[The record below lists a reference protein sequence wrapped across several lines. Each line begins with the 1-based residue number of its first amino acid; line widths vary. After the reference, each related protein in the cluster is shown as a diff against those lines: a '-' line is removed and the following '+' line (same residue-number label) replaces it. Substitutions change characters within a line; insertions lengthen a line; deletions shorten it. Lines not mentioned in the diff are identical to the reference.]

1 MTKKKRNSD
10 NQYTNSKT
18 GICLGCIFFSKC
30 SCLFDVW
37 FTFFTILFK
46 IKIVDEVCDDVCFV
60 YIGISLQTYT
70 LESFG
75 VELKLHWVVETS
87 RALVFHYDAPRIRR
101 SLAHL
106 IQTLHHHHHHLHPL
120 ALYSPLDKTTTKTS
134 TYLQALAFTESFV
147 RAAVTSIALLKMELH
162 WFLHDSLI
170 VLRHL
175 HHHLNDYTT
184 ALVLL

>member
-1 MTKKKRNSD
+1 MSIINSD

-18 GICLGCIFFSKC
+18 GIFP
-30 SCLFDVW
+30 
-37 FTFFTILFK
+37 
-46 IKIVDEVCDDVCFV
+46 KIVDEVWDDVCFV

-87 RALVFHYDAPRIRR
+87 RALIFHYDALRIRR

-106 IQTLHHHHHHLHPL
+106 IQTLLHHHLQPL

-147 RAAVTSIALLKMELH
+147 RAAVTSIAPLKTELH

-175 HHHLNDYTT
+175 HHLLNDYTT
-184 ALVLL
+184 ALVFL